1 MQARKAHR
9 RGQGGRRMIQA
20 PAPDGERTGTAVTL
34 LPEAAVGIG
43 TERTKKDKRD
53 SFGQNKTQKRNLRKS

>member
-20 PAPDGERTGTAVTL
+20 PAPDGERPGPAVTL

-43 TERTKKDKRD
+43 TERTKDKRD
-53 SFGQNKTQKRNLRKS
+53 SFGQNKTQKRNLIKS